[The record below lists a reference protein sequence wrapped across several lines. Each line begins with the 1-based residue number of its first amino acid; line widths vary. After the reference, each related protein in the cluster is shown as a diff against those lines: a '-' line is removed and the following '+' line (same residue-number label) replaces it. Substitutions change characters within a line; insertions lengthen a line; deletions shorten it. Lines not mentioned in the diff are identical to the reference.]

1 MVGFV
6 LALAIGVLPSDPT
19 SVYDAVIVDLD
30 TVPSADR
37 AYTRW
42 LTSWPAS
49 PSRRDSLSS
58 ATGFWANSL
67 SWMPQIKGMHA
78 TDSGLWRIDLRE
90 WGWSKEAWEAL
101 AATDRYFAVSVGHQR
116 GWVDPKVEAAV
127 RYATGSSKAV
137 IRADTFLARTSLDGD
152 KKAGFF
158 REGVYSRFL
167 NLPKTDKEL
176 KAILR
181 AEDEIKVPAAS
192 KYDVFIFL
200 LKGGGTSKSGVAK
213 HNRVLQ
219 VRRTPI
225 GPSEPEETGFIWE
238 SLDVDDDTGEG
249 SIKKQFGGTL
259 KRAGGEHIF
268 SLPNGLH
275 GYYACNAKGEK
286 VAEVPT
292 NIAQS
297 NNPHEKVVLL
307 GWECQYCHG
316 PNGGINGFID
326 EQKPLVL
333 GKKTALAIVSN
344 GHVDKEAELKLKQ
357 KNETY
362 HLADL
367 KAITAKHRKAYAAAV
382 LAVNE
387 MTPDENSKNY
397 VGWVTDYLYGMVDRE
412 TAIRETGFGK
422 DFDYYVQHA
431 GNVNSLDFLN
441 EPPGEISRSQF
452 EEDYPRLMQAKTWP
466 WEVKK

>member
-6 LALAIGVLPSDPT
+6 LAMAIGVLPSDPT

-42 LTSWPAS
+42 LTSWPAL

-101 AATDRYFAVSVGHQR
+101 AATDHYFAVTVGYQR

-137 IRADTFLARTSLDGD
+137 LRADTFLARTSLDGD

-176 KAILR
+176 KDVLGAK
-181 AEDEIKVPAAS
+181 EKVKVPAVTG
-192 KYDVFIFL
+192 YDVFIFL
-200 LKGGGTSKSGVAK
+200 LKGGGTSESGVAL

-219 VRRTPI
+219 VQRTLI
-225 GPSEPEETGFIWE
+225 GPDETCFIWE

-249 SIKKQFGGTL
+249 SINKQFGGTL
-259 KRAGGEHIF
+259 KRAGGEQIF

-275 GYYACNAKGEK
+275 GYFACDAKGNR

-292 NIAQS
+292 TIAQG
-297 NNPHEKVVLL
+297 NHPKEKVVVL
-307 GWECQYCHG
+307 GWQCNYCHG
-316 PNGGINGFID
+316 PNGGINGFVD
-326 EQKPLVL
+326 EQAPLVL
-333 GKKTALAIVSN
+333 GKKTALAIVSK
-344 GHVDKEAELKLKQ
+344 GHIDKQAELELKQRNEAYHLGDLKEATE
-357 KNETY
+357 
-362 HLADL
+362 
-367 KAITAKHRKAYAAAV
+367 KHRKSYAAAV
-382 LAVNE
+382 LEANE
-387 MTPDENSKNY
+387 LTPAENSKNY

-422 DFDYYVQHA
+422 DFDYYVSHA
-431 GNVNSLDFLN
+431 GNVNSLTFLN
-441 EPPGEISRSQF
+441 EQPGKISRSKF
-452 EEDYPRLMQAKTWP
+452 EEDYPRLMQAKTWS